1 LRQNRFE
8 EVRSAVLAKLRQ
20 LFDKGV
26 FEFLKPNQK
35 PKKTIPIIML
45 QKEKYDSLGQFL
57 KVKARGVV
65 LGNLQEEMENFLKEA
80 PTASMQAFYLIIF
93 LAAKLNIRLQSKDVT
108 GAFLNA
114 DLAEDEAEYVLL
126 SKKHTDILVKA
137 E

>member
-1 LRQNRFE
+1 
-8 EVRSAVLAKLRQ
+8 
-20 LFDKGV
+20 
-26 FEFLKPNQK
+26 
-35 PKKTIPIIML
+35 ML